1 MQQEKIQI
9 ARAVVFIISKSSI
22 NQAKNKIS
30 LLELEYAKE
39 SDIPVFAIWKDYTIL
54 DPHLESLVYRNQIL
68 DFSDADRYDERVTQL
83 ASGIK
88 LLFLQNQSGK
98 KGASGGSKAA
108 SGHKHVTMEG
118 LDAFICHITANAST
132 AQFIQELLEKN
143 SISCSTSE
151 SESSSSDILR
161 TTTFILILSPS
172 SVVSSRILDQLS
184 VAENH
189 KKHIIVVQLGKVSL
203 DPAIQFT
210 LARTP
215 FLVLEM
221 KKGEPQ
227 LDDILFQEE
236 LLSFVSGKVKAQEL
250 SARVK
255 ELQSELDEIVKSTL
269 EEEAEVAKYQERYR
283 QQIYDK

>member
-1 MQQEKIQI
+1 
-9 ARAVVFIISKSSI
+9 
-22 NQAKNKIS
+22 
-30 LLELEYAKE
+30 
-39 SDIPVFAIWKDYTIL
+39 
-54 DPHLESLVYRNQIL
+54 
-68 DFSDADRYDERVTQL
+68 
-83 ASGIK
+83 
-88 LLFLQNQSGK
+88 
-98 KGASGGSKAA
+98 
-108 SGHKHVTMEG
+108 MEG